1 MLKIN
6 LREGKTTTFKGK
18 NKMAVRRGRVD
29 INSEAV
35 DMVGKPSCRVGR
47 IGLG

>member
-6 LREGKTTTFKGK
+6 LREGKTTFKGK
-18 NKMAVRRGRVD
+18 NKMAVRRGRVG

-47 IGLG
+47 IRLG